1 MQRLPE
7 IPDFETYNSLFKQ
20 DEIWLPVMQQLCQ
33 QHGLPASELQ
43 RCTLGS
49 AIVYRCAG
57 RILKLF
63 APLWPEE
70 CERER
75 LGLASCQG
83 LHIPVPELYGSGQC
97 EGWDYLIIQELP
109 GVSLGAVW
117 KTLPSAQ
124 QEALMQ
130 QAGDIMRALHQLPL
144 PQGAAVGPGWP
155 AFVQAQS
162 EGFVQNQSARGLDA
176 RWTADLNS
184 WLQAH
189 LSCLPDMAPVLL
201 HSDLTGDHFL
211 AQEVQGQWR
220 ITGLID
226 FGDLMQGHPLYEF
239 GAPLIV
245 YTRGRQD
252 LRHRLLTAYGLKP
265 TPELGEA
272 LFVALLLH
280 RFLNLPAYLKHWCPP
295 EIQSVAQLQQ
305 FFCGL

>member
-1 MQRLPE
+1 MPLLPE
-7 IPDFETYNSLFKQ
+7 ISDFKTYESLFKQ
-20 DEIWLPVMQQLCQ
+20 DEIWLPVMQQLCR

-70 CERER
+70 FQRER
-75 LGLASCQG
+75 LGLASCQA
-83 LHIPVPELYGSGQC
+83 LSIPVPRLFESGQY
-97 EGWDYLIIQELP
+97 EGWDYLIIQALP
-109 GVSLGAVW
+109 GVSLGEVW
-117 KTLPSAQ
+117 KTLPQTQ
-124 QEALMQ
+124 QYSLMQ
-130 QAGDIMRALHQLPL
+130 QAGEIMRALHRLPL
-144 PQGAAVGPGWP
+144 PQDEALGAGWP
-155 AFVQAQS
+155 AFMKAQS
-162 EGFVQNQSARGLDA
+162 EGFVQNQTARGLDA
-176 RWTADLNS
+176 RWTAELNR
-184 WLQAH
+184 WLQTH
-189 LSCLPDMAPVLL
+189 LSRLPEMPPVLL

-252 LRHRLLTAYGLKP
+252 LRHRLLTAYGLEP

-272 LFVALLLH
+272 LFTALLLH
-280 RFLNLPAYLKHWCPP
+280 RFLNMPA
-295 EIQSVAQLQQ
+295 
-305 FFCGL
+305 